1 MRRSLPTLLACM
13 ALAVAGCGGGDD
25 GGSSTSTPAA
35 GATKTPASGGGKAA
49 ATVAMKNIQ
58 FDPKTVTI
66 KVGDTVE
73 WVNEDSV
80 NHDAVAKEGD
90 VPKSE
95 LFGKGETYSAKFDTA
110 GTIEYVC
117 TVHPGMEGTI
127 TVE

>member
-1 MRRSLPTLLACM
+1 M

>member
-1 MRRSLPTLLACM
+1 M

-25 GGSSTSTPAA
+25 GAGSTSTPAA

-95 LFGKGETYSAKFDTA
+95 LFGKGGTYSVKFDTA